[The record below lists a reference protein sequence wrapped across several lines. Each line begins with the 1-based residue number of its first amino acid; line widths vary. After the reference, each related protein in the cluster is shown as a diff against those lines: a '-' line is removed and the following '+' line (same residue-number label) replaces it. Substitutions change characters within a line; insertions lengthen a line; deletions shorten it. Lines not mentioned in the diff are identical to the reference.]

1 MLCEVEWNENF
12 TQVSLYKHISF
23 NHIFQIRGCERRSE
37 EWNAQ
42 RRHDFQRK
50 AFAFPLSI
58 YQICIFMQIIRYTFL
73 FPCEKLSIFCAIGY
87 ICLLWAS
94 CCCYERNI
102 LFSIYDEARFTLTSY
117 VHYIHLRDT
126 SHALNI
132 LLQACEFYDRIYKQ
146 FHYQSESSINIKTFM
161 PQTTS
166 ASNLLNNKSIIC
178 MFLQMNETY
187 QQPGW

>member
-12 TQVSLYKHISF
+12 TQVPSYKHISF
-23 NHIFQIRGCERRSE
+23 NHIFQMRRRSQ

-42 RRHDFQRK
+42 SRHEFQRVT
-50 AFAFPLSI
+50 FAFPLSI
-58 YQICIFMQIIRYTFL
+58 YQICIFIQIIRYTFL

-87 ICLLWAS
+87 ICLLWAPR
-94 CCCYERNI
+94 CYRYERNI
-102 LFSIYDEARFTLTSY
+102 LFSIYDEAQFALTSY
-117 VHYIHLRDT
+117 VHYLRDT

-132 LLQACEFYDRIYKQ
+132 LLQACEFYD
-146 FHYQSESSINIKTFM
+146 HESSIDIETFL

-166 ASNLLNNKSIIC
+166 TSNLLNNKSIIC